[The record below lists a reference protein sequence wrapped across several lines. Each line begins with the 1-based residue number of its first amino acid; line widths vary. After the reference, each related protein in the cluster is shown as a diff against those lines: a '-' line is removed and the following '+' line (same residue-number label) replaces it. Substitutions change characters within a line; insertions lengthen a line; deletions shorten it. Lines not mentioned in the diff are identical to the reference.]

1 MATEEE
7 LGLIRSKLTRLPFE
21 LTNWLCGMRIT
32 LYSNEPDDMVAVM
45 DCGGWGMHGD
55 GELQMLYGAASEA
68 LYASLMCV
76 LEGVGEAI

>member
-1 MATEEE
+1 MLPDPPVYVTEDD
-7 LGLIRSKLTRLPFE
+7 K
-21 LTNWLCGMRIT
+21 NWVLCGMRIT
-32 LYSNEPDDMVAVM
+32 LYSNEPDNMVAVM

-68 LYASLMCV
+68 SYASLMCV